1 MEAVQS
7 FLAAAGVTL
16 PPDEA
21 ASRYDEMAAR
31 HDRMDREAAHAPAP
45 RRRGKGTAAVAQRI
59 ATLAMAIGALVVATI
74 AFGLIVGPIGFG
86 GLFVV
91 VLAILALL
99 VLVSVWP
106 QRKIVRVPY
115 SEQLPTKAV
124 VQQLGNLLS
133 AERTALPAPAAREAE
148 AIGAKL
154 PLLEARLPT
163 LDPLDPL
170 ARDARRLMGEHLPE
184 LIERYE
190 RVPAPYRLQ
199 RDNGGLTVD
208 ERLAASLRAAN
219 EALGEIG
226 TKLVSQD
233 RDAFET
239 QGRFI
244 ESRYKDPTGL
254 EGN

>member
-1 MEAVQS
+1 MEAVAS
-7 FLAAAGVTL
+7 FFAAAGETL
-16 PPDEA
+16 RPDEA

-31 HDRMDREAAHAPAP
+31 HDRMDREAAYAPAP
-45 RRRGKGTAAVAQRI
+45 RRRGRGTAALAQRI
-59 ATLAMAIGALVVATI
+59 ATFGLAVGALIVATI

-99 VLVSVWP
+99 VAVSLWP
-106 QRKIVRVPY
+106 KRKVVRIPY
-115 SEQLPTKAV
+115 TEQLPTKAV
-124 VQQLGNLLS
+124 VQQLGSLLS
-133 AERTALPAPAAREAE
+133 GERTALPAQAAREAE

-170 ARDARRLMGEHLPE
+170 AQDARRLMGQHLPD

-190 RVPAPYRLQ
+190 RVPAAFRLQ

-254 EGN
+254 EGS

>member
-1 MEAVQS
+1 LARHPASVDEAISRFDEVVARYDGRTPQAVAARRRRHGRN
-7 FLAAAGVTL
+7 AAAVG
-16 PPDEA
+16 
-21 ASRYDEMAAR
+21 
-31 HDRMDREAAHAPAP
+31 
-45 RRRGKGTAAVAQRI
+45 RRVA
-59 ATLAMAIGALVVATI
+59 TMAMAVGALIVATI
-74 AFGLIVGPIGFG
+74 AFGLIVGPIGTG
-86 GLFVV
+86 GLFLVA
-91 VLAILALL
+91 LAILAVI
-99 VLVSVWP
+99 VLASLWP
-106 QRKIVRVPY
+106 SGQAKRVPY

-124 VQQLGNLLS
+124 VQQLESLLVR
-133 AERTALPAPAAREAE
+133 ERPALPPPAAREVDALS
-148 AIGAKL
+148 AQL
-154 PLLEARLPT
+154 PLLETRLAT
-163 LDPLDPL
+163 LDPLDPI
-170 ARDARRLMGEHLPE
+170 AQDARRLMGQHLPD

-190 RVPAPYRLQ
+190 RVPAPYRRE

-254 EGN
+254 EGS